1 MADPQVLGDYDPE
14 LVTLTL
20 SAIKSGVEITPQQFG
35 PESRITV
42 PGLARA
48 ESVEGMGGTVIRSRL
63 HTTLTTLGFTLMP
76 TDPAVKQISDLVDE
90 GEIFK
95 FSIVDNSA
103 TDSSVEGKCWVETGM
118 DYTRNRTAEAIVC
131 AFQAQVPRKAMRHGQ
146 MVLP

>member
-20 SAIKSGVEITPQQFG
+20 SGIKSGAEITPQQYG
-35 PESRITV
+35 PESRITI
-42 PGLARA
+42 PGLPRA
-48 ESVEGMGGTVIRSRL
+48 ESAEGQGGSVVRSRL

-103 TDSSVEGKCWVETGM
+103 TDSGVEGKCWVETGM
-118 DYTRNRTAEAIVC
+118 DYTRNRTAEAVVC
-131 AFQAQVPRKAMRHGQ
+131 AFQAQVPRKATRHGQ
-146 MVLP
+146 MALI